1 MDHRLKE
8 LTALV
13 HKNWDQACAI
23 GNDKGRTLRVYSTQG
38 LEGELLCELRGRSLD
53 DVLVQ
58 LRARLPQGV

>member
-23 GNDKGRTLRVYSTQG
+23 GNDKGRTLRVYSTAG
-38 LEGELLCELRGRSLD
+38 LEGELLCEIHGRNLD
-53 DVLVQ
+53 DVIAQ
-58 LRARLPQGV
+58 LKARLPQAV